1 MTDKIH
7 DILFSYWG
15 FRNFRPLQE
24 DIINAVLSGKDTLAL
39 LPTGG
44 GKSICFQVPIMAQKG
59 IGIVV
64 SPLIALMAD
73 QVQNLKSREI
83 PALALTSG
91 LTYREIDIALDNCVH
106 GQYKFLY
113 LSPERLQSD
122 IVQERIKRMKVNLL
136 VVDEA
141 HCISQWGYDFR
152 PPYTKIAEIRELL
165 PNIPVLALTAT
176 ATPNVVHD
184 IQEKLNF
191 SEKHVLQKSFYRPN
205 LYYNVNHTERKW
217 SKAIEILRRI
227 NGSGLIYVRNRKHTV
242 EIAQWLMQNG
252 ISADFYHAGMSSE
265 DRKKKQEA
273 WLKNKLRVIVCTN
286 AFGMGID
293 KPDVR
298 IVLHLELPESLEAYF
313 QEAGR
318 AGRDGETAYS
328 VVLVGP
334 PDLDELKRR
343 HLESFPDL
351 KFVKH
356 AYQAINNHLQLAA
369 GTGEG
374 QNFPFDFKAFV
385 DHYSLPI
392 LKTYE
397 VLKILEKEGWLT
409 LNEGFKSSS
418 RVHILVDR
426 TTLYDFQLRY
436 PKLDILIKSLTR
448 SYGGLETEYTLIQ
461 ESLLASRLKT
471 TESSVR
477 QALHYLK
484 EKGILDYIPNKSDS
498 EITFNR
504 PRQVTEK
511 LAISNE
517 NLRDRFRDKKQRIEA
532 VEDFVNDSKTCRS
545 VKLLQ
550 YFGEKATQDCGHC
563 DVCRTKKGAENADE
577 KMDKAIASI
586 KSLLKEQSPLSHSE
600 IRSKLKINDTL
611 CLEAL
616 RWLLDSNYIK
626 AVSQDVYA
634 LNS

>member
-7 DILFSYWG
+7 EILFSYWG
-15 FRNFRPLQE
+15 HRSFRPLQE
-24 DIINAVLSGKDTLAL
+24 DIINAALSGKDTLAL

-44 GKSICFQVPIMAQKG
+44 GKSICFQVPVLAQKG

-64 SPLIALMAD
+64 SPLIALMTD

-83 PALALTSG
+83 PAVALTSG
-91 LTYREIDIALDNCVH
+91 LTFREIDIALDNCVH

-152 PPYTKIAEIRELL
+152 PPYTKIAEIRDLL
-165 PNIPVLALTAT
+165 PHVPVLALTAT
-176 ATPNVVHD
+176 ATPKVVDD

-191 SEKHVLQKSFYRPN
+191 SEKHVIQKSFYRPN

-217 SKAIEILRRI
+217 SKSLDILRRI
-227 NGSGLIYVRNRKHTV
+227 KGSGIVYVRNRKHTV
-242 EIAQWLMQNG
+242 EIAHWLVQNG
-252 ISADFYHAGMSSE
+252 IPADFYHAGMKPE
-265 DRKKKQEA
+265 DRKRKQKA
-273 WLKNKLRVIVCTN
+273 WVENKLRIIVCTN

-334 PDLDELKRR
+334 SDLPELKRR
-343 HLESFPDL
+343 HLESFPDMA
-351 KFVKH
+351 FVKRT
-356 AYQAINNHLQLAA
+356 YQALNNYLQLAA

-374 QNFPFDFKAFV
+374 QNFPFDFKAFS
-385 DHYSLPI
+385 DQYSLPV

-409 LNEGFKSSS
+409 LNEGFKVSS
-418 RVHILVDR
+418 RIHILVDR
-426 TTLYDFQLRY
+426 TTLYDFQLRH
-436 PKLDILIKSLTR
+436 PKLDILIKALTR
-448 SYGGLETEYTLIQ
+448 SYGGLETEYCSIQ
-461 ESLLASRLKT
+461 ESVIAARLKSS
-471 TESSVR
+471 EKSVR
-477 QALHYLK
+477 EALQHLK
-484 EKGILDYIPNKSDS
+484 AKGILDYIPNKGDS
-498 EITFNR
+498 EITINK
-504 PRQVTEK
+504 PRQVIK
-511 LAISNE
+511 HLAISNE
-517 NLRDRFRDKKQRIEA
+517 NLKDRFKDKKQRIKA
-532 VEDFVNDSKTCRS
+532 IEDFVNDGNTCRS

-550 YFGEKATQDCGHC
+550 YFGEQTSEECGHC
-563 DVCRTKKGAENADE
+563 DVCRAKKGAENADE
-577 KMDKAIASI
+577 KMDKAIAGI
-586 KSLLKEQSPLSHSE
+586 KQLLAQRSPMTRDQIRESLHLNEHFC
-600 IRSKLKINDTL
+600 T
-611 CLEAL
+611 EAL
-616 RWLLDSNYIK
+616 RWLLDNGNVQLSNSGLFNFVK
-626 AVSQDVYA
+626 
-634 LNS
+634 